1 MNKINATIMSVIW
14 IAVLILSLC
23 LGSFVKAG
31 EPVVFAEEQ
40 SPSVLIDGRTE
51 EEKIGTIDFSS
62 RLPNITDLY
71 VDNQADGEYVNT
83 IDNFNNMYHMEIV
96 KTEDTDYPY
105 QALFFGWGTADT
117 NPGWQGCDA
126 IFMARGKN
134 LDTWEFYAG
143 KNKVGAPTYTDQ
155 MNPAVWVPVVTA
167 DPTKWYDN
175 WHNGDP
181 SLVYK
186 DGVFYLAYS
195 AYGTDLDMQLG
206 GDDGDISCIM
216 GATSTDF
223 IHWKK
228 SEAPLLIWE
237 EEIGKNEPVTG
248 NPQKPYPFTTN
259 QFFGLYHRPSWIY
272 DEEEGIWKMWFD
284 YISRWDSASGGNNM
298 SMGYAE
304 NRGDPM
310 NPDDWT
316 VIQKDDQPAITE
328 FANPCVKKINGVY
341 YAYADPNATLH
352 GAENDRLSSGPWTM
366 RQLVEAQSSDGINW
380 TVTGFIVPDED
391 CQACHVPTLYYE
403 DGILYLFYA
412 SQKGNRADPLFDRL
426 GNRYYNGDTYD
437 YRYFA
442 IRYKARFLDYQIS
455 KNVTY

>member
-1 MNKINATIMSVIW
+1 
-14 IAVLILSLC
+14 
-23 LGSFVKAG
+23 
-31 EPVVFAEEQ
+31 
-40 SPSVLIDGRTE
+40 
-51 EEKIGTIDFSS
+51 
-62 RLPNITDLY
+62 
-71 VDNQADGEYVNT
+71 
-83 IDNFNNMYHMEIV
+83 
-96 KTEDTDYPY
+96 
-105 QALFFGWGTADT
+105 
-117 NPGWQGCDA
+117 
-126 IFMARGKN
+126 
-134 LDTWEFYAG
+134 
-143 KNKVGAPTYTDQ
+143 
-155 MNPAVWVPVVTA
+155 
-167 DPTKWYDN
+167 
-175 WHNGDP
+175 
-181 SLVYK
+181 
-186 DGVFYLAYS
+186 
-195 AYGTDLDMQLG
+195 
-206 GDDGDISCIM
+206 
-216 GATSTDF
+216 
-223 IHWKK
+223 
-228 SEAPLLIWE
+228 
-237 EEIGKNEPVTG
+237 
-248 NPQKPYPFTTN
+248 
-259 QFFGLYHRPSWIY
+259 
-272 DEEEGIWKMWFD
+272 MWFD